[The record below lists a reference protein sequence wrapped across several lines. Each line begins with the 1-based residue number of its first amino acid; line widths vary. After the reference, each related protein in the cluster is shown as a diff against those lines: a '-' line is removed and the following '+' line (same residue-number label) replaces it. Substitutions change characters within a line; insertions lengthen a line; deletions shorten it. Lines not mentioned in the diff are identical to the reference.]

1 MSYVFSSSLSVF
13 SECRKSWKYWRLSF
27 FLVIVTSMN
36 VCAAFVFYL
45 RNLNIWVFSLCKY
58 SFIIMCFWWQ
68 FELVEVV
75 VTALKNLLQSHP
87 TLSDEVPSL
96 GYIPRLCALLQ
107 AHSPPR
113 TASAILR
120 ILHQLSTSDV
130 SIKKFQPNK
139 VLFSILMW
147 TCSQSWNNKLILE
160 IILNKKFPFPTLNI
174 SIFFTHTHTHICI
187 YLHTISF
194 VLVFTGQ
201 QNIYKIWMVKI
212 N

>member
-1 MSYVFSSSLSVF
+1 MLFNEVCFFTFSLAVF
-13 SECRKSWKYWRLSF
+13 SECHIIVMKILKTVILSSIL
-27 FLVIVTSMN
+27 FLVIVTS
-36 VCAAFVFYL
+36 VSVLCCPCFYL
-45 RNLNIWVFSLCKY
+45 QNLNIWVFFQGKY
-58 SFIIMCFWWQ
+58 SVISMCLCWQ

-130 SIKKFQPNK
+130 SIKK
-139 VLFSILMW
+139 
-147 TCSQSWNNKLILE
+147 SQLKTQLNTRMNMFTKL
-160 IILNKKFPFPTLNI
+160 
-174 SIFFTHTHTHICI
+174 
-187 YLHTISF
+187 Y
-194 VLVFTGQ
+194 
-201 QNIYKIWMVKI
+201 
-212 N
+212 